1 MPLFAYIED
10 NPTWTQQVYCIWND
24 LLPVQQPEFVGWDQG
39 DWVLAL
45 VQCTCHDDSVTIF
58 GINDAGAKG
67 VGSQKILRRYRW
79 MSRVQR
85 KWQSH
90 TQPSYENGLC
100 GLIKQAKGP
109 KSKSLN
115 AFKSVPVLSNA
126 CSDVIAR
133 ADRSLLNGEVA
144 IINPKSRGST

>member
-1 MPLFAYIED
+1 MLGQNFNAAMHRVGQQMPFHNPALLLAYS
-10 NPTWTQQVYCIWND
+10 NHSGSHV
-24 LLPVQQPEFVGWDQG
+24 
-39 DWVLAL
+39 A
-45 VQCTCHDDSVTIF
+45 CTCHDDSVTIF

-79 MSRVQR
+79 MSRVQK

-115 AFKSVPVLSNA
+115 AFKSISVLSNA

-133 ADRSLLNGEVA
+133 AGRSLLNGEVA
-144 IINPKSRGST
+144 IISPKSRGST